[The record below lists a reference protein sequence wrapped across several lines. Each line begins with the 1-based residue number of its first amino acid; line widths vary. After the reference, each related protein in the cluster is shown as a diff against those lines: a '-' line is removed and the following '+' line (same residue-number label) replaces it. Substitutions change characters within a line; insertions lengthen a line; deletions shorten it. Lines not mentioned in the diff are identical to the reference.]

1 MPTVKKKLFNSCAS
15 SILLAAAALAAPA
28 SATKPPPPP
37 PPPPPSQWEG
47 CSPWGSYLYDVD
59 CCGYPDLI
67 IPCAAPTSSQP
78 VDRPKQESTVSTESL
93 ER

>member
-1 MPTVKKKLFNSCAS
+1 MPNVKKKLFNSCAS

-67 IPCAAPTSSQP
+67 IPCAAPAPSDPVVRPSEEAAESS
-78 VDRPKQESTVSTESL
+78 DR
-93 ER
+93 